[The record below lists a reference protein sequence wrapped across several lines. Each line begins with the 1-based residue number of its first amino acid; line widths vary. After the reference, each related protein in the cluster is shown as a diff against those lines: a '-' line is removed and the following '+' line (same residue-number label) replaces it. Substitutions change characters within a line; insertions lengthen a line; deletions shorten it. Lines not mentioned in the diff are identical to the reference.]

1 MRYLKKFEGL
11 ESNSIIDINKL
22 MEFCNNSLVY
32 LLDEGF
38 ELDLQ
43 TRTGRFPELRTVRYN
58 GEAGVNITCSSVD
71 NYTWLK
77 LKDYYIPFLRLLTR
91 RYKLYP
97 YYQPQRFDLNGNLVD
112 TFKMVSDCLKKY
124 PGANTQLNG
133 MCKKPRK
140 YIFKYKKQ

>member
-77 LKDYYIPFLRLLTR
+77 LKDYYS
-91 RYKLYP
+91 
-97 YYQPQRFDLNGNLVD
+97 LN
-112 TFKMVSDCLKKY
+112 
-124 PGANTQLNG
+124 
-133 MCKKPRK
+133 
-140 YIFKYKKQ
+140 